1 MQVLEG
7 SPWLQS
13 RKLSVLAAM
22 DPSGEGAT
30 TFTMRTSVRRP
41 RVEAEITK
49 VRLAL
54 TRWLLF
60 RGLLHLPGACLLHQ
74 KR

>member
-1 MQVLEG
+1 MGLSFLCMFQVLEG

-13 RKLSVLAAM
+13 RRLSVLAVM

-49 VRLAL
+49 VSTILA
-54 TRWLLF
+54 
-60 RGLLHLPGACLLHQ
+60 AS
-74 KR
+74 KRRIEIVVS